1 MATGFFIKNQ
11 NFEKEMQRHP
21 EVGKHLLPLANEAAA
36 RAKALAPVRL
46 GHYKGSFKAL
56 AGKRHD
62 GQVVAR
68 VANFDF
74 KAHWIELGTGPPIPT
89 PPMAV
94 LRTAA
99 EQTIG
104 RVE

>member
-1 MATGFFIKNQ
+1 MATGFFVKNARFADQ
-11 NFEKEMQRHP
+11 MEKDP
-21 EVGKHLLPLANEAAA
+21 SIGKHLLPLAEEAAA
-36 RAKALAPVRL
+36 RGEALAPVRL
-46 GHYKGSFKAL
+46 GYYKGAFKAL
-56 AGKRHD
+56 AGKRAD
-62 GQVVAR
+62 GKVVAR

-89 PPMAV
+89 PPMAI